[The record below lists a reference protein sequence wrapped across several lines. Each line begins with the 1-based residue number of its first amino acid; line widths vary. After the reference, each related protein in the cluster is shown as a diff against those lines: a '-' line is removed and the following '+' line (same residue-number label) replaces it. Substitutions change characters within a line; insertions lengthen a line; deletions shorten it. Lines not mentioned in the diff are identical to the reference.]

1 MTSETVSFINAVSSL
16 LDKIGSLPVGV
27 IILFV
32 LIGPWAFSIISSWR
46 QQKQFD
52 EMKRMYENNV
62 TLAQGLE
69 KLAEGQQEMI
79 SLNTAKWTEA
89 IQKIDTNQFC
99 PVHRTRK
106 VRMEDV
112 SQ

>member
-1 MTSETVSFINAVSSL
+1 MTPETVSAINAVCSL
-16 LDKIGSLPVGV
+16 LDKIGSLPIGA

-32 LIGPWAFSIISSWR
+32 FLGPWAFSIISGWR
-46 QQKQFD
+46 QQRQFD

-112 SQ
+112 AQ